1 MNDLLDNTFRK
12 IIKSMYNI
20 ERESGEDVKRHQ
32 AENLLLNIHTN
43 LRHQGWVQSIP
54 LANSAIDACIYAN
67 IIYVFQ
73 IALKTER
80 EMLQYRNIGPKKIV
94 ALKAILSGLDL
105 ELDFK

>member
-1 MNDLLDNTFRK
+1 MKNSLNDIFRK
-12 IIKSMYNI
+12 INKSMYDI
-20 ERESGEDVKRHQ
+20 ERESGEMIKKHQ
-32 AENLLLNIHTN
+32 AENMLLNLHTN
-43 LRHQGWVQSIP
+43 LRHQAWVQSIP
-54 LANSAIDACIYAN
+54 LANSAINACLFAN

-80 EMLQYRNIGPKKIV
+80 EMLRYLNMGPKKIV